1 MTEDELQLLVE
12 KISLQFFNKPFL
24 HQAFFNKRLQ
34 TTGGRY
40 HASDHHLD
48 FNPKMAKLDQKVF
61 IGIIK
66 HELCHYHLHIENKGF
81 QHKDADFKELL
92 TKTGGLRYA
101 PDIRT
106 KQSFHVYKCQ
116 NCQLTITRQKR
127 INTRRFVCGKCSGK
141 LLYQYTY
148 TKKIGK

>member
-1 MTEDELQLLVE
+1 
-12 KISLQFFNKPFL
+12 
-24 HQAFFNKRLQ
+24 
-34 TTGGRY
+34 
-40 HASDHHLD
+40 
-48 FNPKMAKLDQKVF
+48 MAKLDHKIF

-116 NCQLTITRQKR
+116 NCQLTITRQKKELIHNALFVVNAVVNCY
-127 INTRRFVCGKCSGK
+127 INIPIQKKSENK
-141 LLYQYTY
+141 NLLLFFLSF
-148 TKKIGK
+148 IR